1 MIFDSHS
8 HTEFSGDSEM
18 KGKDALKAA
27 AKQGLGLV
35 FTEHLDFDYPG
46 DIDFTFDP
54 VKYWQQYEPLRDDK
68 LHLGVEVGMQLT
80 TSKCSQD
87 FVKKVPFDMV
97 IGSLHLLAGQDL
109 YYQDIYA
116 GKDKPS
122 VYHDYYQSMAENIYQ
137 HDFID
142 VLGHIDY
149 IARYAPFPNS
159 EVEYGNFADDID
171 AVLKAVI
178 ATDTVLELNTRRL
191 GDRLALKEL
200 VPVYKRYYELGGR
213 FITLGSDA
221 HNISAIGMN
230 FAMAEEFA
238 EFINL
243 QIVTFAQRK
252 LVSCSK

>member
-80 TSKCSQD
+80 TSKRSQA

-142 VLGHIDY
+142 VLGHID
-149 IARYAPFPNS
+149 
-159 EVEYGNFADDID
+159 
-171 AVLKAVI
+171 
-178 ATDTVLELNTRRL
+178 
-191 GDRLALKEL
+191 
-200 VPVYKRYYELGGR
+200 
-213 FITLGSDA
+213 
-221 HNISAIGMN
+221 
-230 FAMAEEFA
+230 
-238 EFINL
+238 
-243 QIVTFAQRK
+243 
-252 LVSCSK
+252 